1 MPNEY
6 IYKRKSVRSY
16 KSERVS
22 DEENE
27 KIKRFAETIT
37 PLFPNLKTKFEIVDR
52 KTAHSIMPWLP
63 PQLIAVYADEG
74 DDALVNAGFMTQQL
88 ELYLESLGLGTCWVG
103 LGKPTKETK
112 TLEGLRFV
120 IYLAYGYPKGELY
133 RKSLTEFNRKPLNEI
148 SDIEDKRLECARY
161 APSACNSQPWYFIH
175 SDEKISVY
183 RSSNIIIGKTPIV
196 YFNNIDIGIALAH
209 IYLTHEGVSFSVDC
223 AAAKKQG
230 YKYII
235 SFQIP

>member
-1 MPNEY
+1 M
-6 IYKRKSVRSY
+6 IFQRKSTRSY
-16 KSERVS
+16 KNERVS
-22 DEENE
+22 DELNE
-27 KIKRFAETIT
+27 KIKNFFEFVI

-74 DDALVNAGFMTQQL
+74 DDALLNAGFMAQQV
-88 ELYLESLGLGTCWVG
+88 ELYLQSEGLGVCWVG
-103 LGKPTKETK
+103 LGKPTKEMK
-112 TLEGLRFV
+112 TLDGLRFV

-133 RKSLTEFNRKPLNEI
+133 RKSLSEFNRKPMNEI
-148 SDIEDKRLECARY
+148 SDVDDARLECARY

-175 SDEKISVY
+175 SDEKIHVY

-209 IYLTHEGVSFSVDC
+209 IYLTHEGVEFSIDC
-223 AAAKKQG
+223 AAPKKQG
-230 YKYII
+230 YKYMI
-235 SFQIP
+235 SLQIP

>member
-1 MPNEY
+1 M
-6 IYKRKSVRSY
+6 IFQRKSTRSY
-16 KSERVS
+16 STERVS
-22 DEENE
+22 AEQNE
-27 KIKRFAETIT
+27 KIKKFFECVK

-52 KTAHSIMPWLP
+52 KTAHSLMPWLP

-74 DDALVNAGFMTQQL
+74 DDALVNAGFMAQQV
-88 ELYLESLGLGTCWVG
+88 ELFLQSDGLGVCWVG

-112 TLEGLRFV
+112 TLDGLRFV
-120 IYLAYGYPKGELY
+120 IYLAYGYPKDELY
-133 RKSLTEFNRKPLNEI
+133 RKSLSEFNRKPMSEI

-175 SDEKISVY
+175 SDEKICVY
-183 RSSNIIIGKTPIV
+183 RSSHIIIGKTPIV

-209 IYLTHEGVSFSVDC
+209 IYLSHEGVRFSID
-223 AAAKKQG
+223 ALPPKKQG

-235 SFQIP
+235 SLQIP